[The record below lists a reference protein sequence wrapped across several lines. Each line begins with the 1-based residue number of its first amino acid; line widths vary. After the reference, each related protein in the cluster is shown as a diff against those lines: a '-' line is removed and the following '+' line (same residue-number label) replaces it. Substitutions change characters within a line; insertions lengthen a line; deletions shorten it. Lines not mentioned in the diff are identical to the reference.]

1 MSVRVY
7 VDTNVLIYA
16 RDSRFPA
23 KQAQAQV
30 WLRTLARASAMTL
43 GVQVLKEFH
52 AVASHKLGLGRN
64 LAALATRD
72 LFAWCETSLGLQDV
86 ETALQIE
93 GRYQTSWWD
102 ALNLASAAAAGCSH
116 FLTEDAQS
124 APVIEGIKIVPMF
137 SAKPADLGL

>member
-7 VDTNVLIYA
+7 VDTTVLIYA

-23 KQAQAQV
+23 KQAQAQA
-30 WLRTLARASAMTL
+30 WLRALARASSMTL

-52 AVASHKLGLGRN
+52 AVASRKLGLGRN
-64 LAALATRD
+64 PAALATRE
-72 LFAWCETSLGLQDV
+72 LFAWCDSGLTVTDISR
-86 ETALQIE
+86 ALEIE
-93 GRYQTSWWD
+93 ARYQTSWWD

-124 APVIEGIKIVPMF
+124 AAVIAGLQIVPVF
-137 SAKPADLGL
+137 GAAPADLGV